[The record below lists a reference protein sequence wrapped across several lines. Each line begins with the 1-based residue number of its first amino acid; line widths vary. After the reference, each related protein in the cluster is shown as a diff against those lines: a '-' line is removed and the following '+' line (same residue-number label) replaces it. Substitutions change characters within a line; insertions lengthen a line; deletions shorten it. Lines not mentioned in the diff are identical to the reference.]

1 MKTIVLIP
9 TEPAPSDPEWLIK
22 KHAGH
27 KLTPEESKLY
37 DKYISVKKGKSEKPT
52 KAEKKSM

>member
-52 KAEKKSM
+52 